1 MSDFLL
7 ASQNREP
14 LQESF
19 SDEANPLCLDG
30 VEFIEYITAAPQA
43 SSYRRV
49 SSLANSAT
57 CRQSAQ
63 HSPLRLH

>member
-7 ASQNREP
+7 ASKNREP

-30 VEFIEYITAAPQA
+30 VECGPIGDTVGNQPIGVEPDRI
-43 SSYRRV
+43 SRRDPLLSPIV
-49 SSLANSAT
+49 PRLADA
-57 CRQSAQ
+57 
-63 HSPLRLH
+63 